1 MNEPLKYAIN
11 FSNNLGL
18 WPKTLWYE
26 ALKTQI
32 CLFPIMHLND
42 IPIAATL
49 RKLPIAAPFSHT
61 RPQRRLSHLVRCGK
75 LQITSEFTDS
85 PLKLPVLL
93 TIERYWTHYYSA
105 EREEGEK
112 KQWCGVGNIQ
122 MSPLQINY
130 SLPHSRTRK
139 QMPPDFCR
147 SFLCSQNPIFFSF
160 FICFFISFLP
170 LTVHHEEPKC
180 ILI

>member
-1 MNEPLKYAIN
+1 MNELLKYAIN

-32 CLFPIMHLND
+32 FFLIPIMHLND

-49 RKLPIAAPFSHT
+49 GKLHIAAPFSHT
-61 RPQRRLSHLVRCGK
+61 RPQWRLSYLVRCGK

-85 PLKLPVLL
+85 PLKLPILL

-105 EREEGEK
+105 ECKEGK
-112 KQWCGVGNIQ
+112 KKWCGVGNIQ
-122 MSPLQINY
+122 MSPLPINY
-130 SLPHSRTRK
+130 SLLHSRTQK
-139 QMPPDFCR
+139 QVPPDFCR
-147 SFLCSQNPIFFSF
+147 WFLWSQNPIFLP
-160 FICFFISFLP
+160 FLSAS
-170 LTVHHEEPKC
+170 LSRFCH
-180 ILI
+180 

>member
-1 MNEPLKYAIN
+1 MNELLKYAIN

-26 ALKTQI
+26 ASKTQI

-49 RKLPIAAPFSHT
+49 GKLHIAAPFSHT
-61 RPQRRLSHLVRCGK
+61 RPQRRLSYLVRCGK
-75 LQITSEFTDS
+75 LQTTSEFTDS
-85 PLKLPVLL
+85 PLKLPILL
-93 TIERYWTHYYSA
+93 TIERYWTHYYSV
-105 EREEGEK
+105 ECEEGK
-112 KQWCGVGNIQ
+112 KSDVVWEIFKWVGDRLIIRCCTPELKNKCLLI
-122 MSPLQINY
+122 SADDSSGL
-130 SLPHSRTRK
+130 K
-139 QMPPDFCR
+139 
-147 SFLCSQNPIFFSF
+147 NPFFSF

-170 LTVHHEEPKC
+170 LTMHHEEQKC